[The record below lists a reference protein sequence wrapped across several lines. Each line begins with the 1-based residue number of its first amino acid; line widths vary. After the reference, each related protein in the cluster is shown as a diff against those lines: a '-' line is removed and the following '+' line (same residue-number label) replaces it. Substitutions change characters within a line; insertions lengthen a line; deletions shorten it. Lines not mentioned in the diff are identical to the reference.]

1 MKLHYATPCGSS
13 KGLSFTEDKTTST
26 TETKA
31 TVKTVAK
38 STESKKAEPKATFGY
53 EVSPIAGNCY
63 IPDRKE
69 YMVISNVTDSQFDFE
84 IYDVEGLCFK
94 HHTAV
99 AISEDT
105 ARYYGDKYTLTFG
118 LDTQGISVD
127 GCDDI
132 IGSDAFFIY
141 EEWLDDG
148 EN

>member
-1 MKLHYATPCGSS
+1 
-13 KGLSFTEDKTTST
+13 
-26 TETKA
+26 
-31 TVKTVAK
+31 
-38 STESKKAEPKATFGY
+38 
-53 EVSPIAGNCY
+53 
-63 IPDRKE
+63 
-69 YMVISNVTDSQFDFE
+69 MVISNVTDSQFDFE

-132 IGSDAFFIY
+132 IGSMHSLFMKNGWMMEKINIST
-141 EEWLDDG
+141 L
-148 EN
+148 N

>member
-1 MKLHYATPCGSS
+1 MQHLA
-13 KGLSFTEDKTTST
+13 E
-26 TETKA
+26 A
-31 TVKTVAK
+31 AK
-38 STESKKAEPKATFGY
+38 
-53 EVSPIAGNCY
+53 
-63 IPDRKE
+63 
-69 YMVISNVTDSQFDFE
+69 DSVLQR
-84 IYDVEGLCFK
+84 IRP
-94 HHTAV
+94 HPQQ
-99 AISEDT
+99 ISEDT

>member
-13 KGLSFTEDKTTST
+13 KGLSFTEDKTAST

-84 IYDVEGLCFK
+84 IYDVEGLC
-94 HHTAV
+94 
-99 AISEDT
+99 
-105 ARYYGDKYTLTFG
+105 LN
-118 LDTQGISVD
+118 
-127 GCDDI
+127 I
-132 IGSDAFFIY
+132 IQQ
-141 EEWLDDG
+141 
-148 EN
+148 